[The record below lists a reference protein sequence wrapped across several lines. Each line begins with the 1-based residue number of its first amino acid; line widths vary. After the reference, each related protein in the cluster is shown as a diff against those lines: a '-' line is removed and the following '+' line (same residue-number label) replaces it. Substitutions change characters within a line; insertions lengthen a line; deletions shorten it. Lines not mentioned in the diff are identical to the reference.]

1 MKCTNCGAPIEK
13 EFNMCPYCGMS
24 MKDMIDA
31 EDVYEKIDDMD
42 DKLDNIQSRLKN
54 PTQLG
59 SAGYTP
65 HPASPTE
72 EKLGKVWSAIFFVV
86 FFIVAIIIL
95 VGAVTTFSMSR
106 PFF

>member
-42 DKLDNIQSRLKN
+42 DKLDTIQSRLSTPNTGN
-54 PTQLG
+54 P
-59 SAGYTP
+59 SYTP
-65 HPASPTE
+65 HPPSKSE
-72 EKLGKVWSAIFFVV
+72 EAVGKVATAIFFVV
-86 FFIVAIIIL
+86 FFIVVIIIL
-95 VGAVTTFSMSR
+95 GNALTMCATMPTFY
-106 PFF
+106 